1 MNKLVSRAPVY
12 WNYVRYSTPEQ
23 QWGDSDRRQ
32 VDQGRSRAAALG
44 VPFMDHYRDPGIS
57 AFKAKNRSAGA
68 LGQFLEDVRLGSPGG
83 SEPWPRPGDILG
95 VEDFDRLS
103 RAEPM
108 EAFDLFRDIINSG
121 VVLQVREQQ
130 YTRKILR
137 QQPHLFYLVL
147 GELIRAHTESLK
159 KSERGKE
166 TREKKREKAR
176 SGPRHAHASCPG
188 WLLPTDNRT
197 DYDRFPN
204 HCDTIVRIFNWADS
218 GIGAYVI
225 ARRLNAE
232 GVRTFDRRRKNPPAT
247 TPGWHPAYVLRLLRN
262 RAVIGE
268 YQPCLIT
275 EEGASVPAGDPIPG
289 HYPEVI
295 DPALFR
301 RVQTA
306 LDERGVAG
314 RGRKG
319 RHFSNIVTGLGFCHH
334 CGGSLTFEPASKPQI
349 LRKNRKT
356 STSYLRCSRSR
367 RGLCENR
374 TGFPYPRFEELLFR
388 LFEECMEPVLVR
400 LMPAV
405 QRNDLLAKRLADIE
419 TKIAQSE
426 EVIDRLYQT
435 FMRPDA
441 PASLIE
447 RTEAEIRKV
456 NAKSTLLRR
465 EQEKLDQAIRDTEA
479 ANPAGLA
486 ERVRAAR
493 ALLDSAADLEQRY
506 DARAKV
512 NALLRGRI
520 SIRLYEDR
528 SVTVAMSGLHGLL
541 PGAEILGVT
550 FTPDRITGG
559 SAFAPDATL
568 LYKISEAEIDALD
581 GSIDLFL
588 GEPGEDNAVVETK
601 REVGS

>member
-1 MNKLVSRAPVY
+1 LNKRVSRVPVY

-68 LGQFLEDVRLGSPGG
+68 LGQFLEDVRLGSPDG
-83 SEPWPRPGDILG
+83 SKPWPRPGDILG

-130 YTRKILR
+130 YTRDILR

-188 WLLPTDNRT
+188 WLIPTDDRS
-197 DYDRFPN
+197 DYDRIDA
-204 HCDTIVRIFNWADS
+204 HCNTMVRIFNWADS

-232 GVRTFDRRRKNPPAT
+232 RVRTFDRRRKNPPAQ

-275 EEGASVPAGDPIPG
+275 EDGASVAAGDPVPD
-289 HYPEVI
+289 HYPAVI

-301 RVQTA
+301 RVQKA
-306 LDERGVAG
+306 LDERGTAG

-319 RHFSNIVTGLGFCHH
+319 RYFSNIVTGLGFCHR

-349 LRKNRKT
+349 LRKNRTT

-367 RGLCENR
+367 RGLCENH
-374 TGFPYPRFEELLFR
+374 TGFPYPRFEELLFL
-388 LFEECMEPVLVR
+388 LFEECMEPMLIR
-400 LMPAV
+400 LMPAA
-405 QRNDLLAKRLADIE
+405 QCNDLLTKRLADIE

-426 EVIDRLYQT
+426 EIIARLYQT
-435 FMRPDA
+435 FMRPGDA

-447 RTEAEIRKV
+447 RTESEIRKV
-456 NAKSTLLRR
+456 NAETTLLRR
-465 EQEKLDQAIRDTEA
+465 EHEKFDQAIRDAEA

-486 ERVRAAR
+486 ERVRAVR
-493 ALLDSAADLEQRY
+493 AQLDATTDPEQRY

-520 SIRLYEDR
+520 LIRLYDDR
-528 SVTVAMSGLHGLL
+528 SISVTMSGLHGLL

-550 FTPDRITGG
+550 FTPDRIVSGR
-559 SAFAPDATL
+559 AYAPDATL
-568 LYKISEAEIDALD
+568 LYEIPQARIAALD
-581 GSIDLFL
+581 GSIDRFL
-588 GEPGEDNAVVETK
+588 AGENPSAAA
-601 REVGS
+601 